1 MDEYATYDDF
11 LNDLTQPLDELVIY
25 WYHLKTPPEG
35 WLEESFGP
43 FPQGN
48 RHDLKLQLYH
58 QQISSEN
65 N

>member
-48 RHDLKLQLYH
+48 RHDLKL
-58 QQISSEN
+58 
-65 N
+65 